1 LSGDW
6 NCIALMVPLN
16 TIDSPQRLHNAAY
29 LVAVACAETHVQHL
43 RYLTTLTVLEPRAG
57 DPLKLHAALRIFHSN
72 RG

>member
-1 LSGDW
+1 MELHCFDGSE
-6 NCIALMVPLN
+6 LN